1 MSRESNDMEKIIKK
15 SSNGV
20 KNQVVKRGVSL
31 MMFPIEVMKAVAQD
45 INTKLKNK
53 IYSSWYFSRE
63 FTLC

>member
-1 MSRESNDMEKIIKK
+1 MSRESNDMERIIKK

-45 INTKLKNK
+45 INTKLKK
-53 IYSSWYFSRE
+53 
-63 FTLC
+63 